1 MTEEVAMTRKT
12 FSLRIDPEILTK
24 IEEHRRRLQGQ
35 SPSAVSVSLRA
46 ALEDLVMKGLEVAR

>member
-1 MTEEVAMTRKT
+1 MTRKT

-24 IEEHRRRLQGQ
+24 VEEHRRRLQKQ

>member
-24 IEEHRRRLQGQ
+24 IEEHRRRLEKQ
-35 SPSAVSVSLRA
+35 SPAAVAVSLRA
-46 ALEDLVMKGLEVAR
+46 ALEDLVLRGLEVAR